1 MQFKK
6 EDPKE
11 YVDIECVPDE
21 EMRRAV
27 VVAAVPSRDLVSAS
41 ASAVPFWPVTRYVV
55 KSSAQR
61 SSS

>member
-27 VVAAVPSRDLVSAS
+27 VVAAVPATNPVSIS
-41 ASAVPFWPVTRYVV
+41 APAVPFWPVTRYVV
-55 KSSAQR
+55 ESSARR